1 LPNSTITCPSCGATV
16 EGGFGQRCAKCGAAL
31 GLNWQPCLGFIPKD
45 EETVVKAVP
54 RGTVIA
60 IYYNSKLKGDYRVR
74 FRGGGPP
81 GVASHDA
88 MAVVAKYGAGAL
100 AVTGLVLLG
109 FLRLRRFSQGS
120 A

>member
-1 LPNSTITCPSCGATV
+1 MDL
-16 EGGFGQRCAKCGAAL
+16 
-31 GLNWQPCLGFIPKD
+31 QPYLGFIPND

-60 IYYNSKLKGDYRVR
+60 IYYDSKLKGDYRVR
-74 FRGGGPP
+74 FRGGAPP

-100 AVTGLVLLG
+100 AVTGLLFLG

>member
-1 LPNSTITCPSCGATV
+1 MKKPSLKRFRA
-16 EGGFGQRCAKCGAAL
+16 GQSSL
-31 GLNWQPCLGFIPKD
+31 
-45 EETVVKAVP
+45 
-54 RGTVIA
+54 

-74 FRGGGPP
+74 FRGGAPP

-100 AVTGLVLLG
+100 AVTGLALLG